1 MRSTLEQLRQHAWTD
16 EFDRGALTRGQEY
29 AQQKRVVILA
39 CEDNLIR
46 ANCRGSGTQRYEQ
59 QILLGTPGAPLIGR
73 CSCPVGY
80 NCKHCVAVLLHLLQ
94 QSPSQTA
101 TAPATPK
108 LSGSLQSWLQQLPKA
123 DRPDANAYPPGELS
137 RLYYQLVPDLLI
149 ELYKVR
155 LRKDGSLAEIKP
167 YSSLREAI
175 QREPR
180 FLLPLDLRIARLAY
194 SSKDNSYRYDNRLD
208 LNGASGGEILARLL
222 ETGRLFLDLED
233 DRPLRSG
240 EPRQAHFTWQSMRNG
255 DYCPTWKVDGGTN
268 LEVLT
273 AVEPLHYLDLE
284 TGQIG
289 PLQHDL
295 PARLASHLSQ
305 APSVSA
311 TEVEL
316 FSLSLHELAPQVP
329 LPCAPQERLLDDLLP
344 VPHLSLGSHLFSG
357 YQPRTGRIS
366 SEYQHR
372 AGLSFVYAGAR
383 VHGKKVAAGER
394 IRSVDRAEILSI
406 ARQPKAERALR
417 QQLERLGMRPA
428 LRQSQALPKDS
439 AEMFD
444 LASEADW
451 LDFAQQGLPQ
461 LRKQGWQIEIKPGFV
476 FDLTPVDAWYA
487 ELDESPEREWFDLAL
502 GILVDGQRI
511 SLLPVLLKL
520 IRQNPQLLSAS
531 TLQLR
536 SDDELLHLKLDSVR
550 QEDGRPL
557 QVVLPLGRLKSILAT
572 LGELY
577 LRDQPLSPTLR
588 LSAPDAA
595 RLSALDALDLEW
607 QGGERLREFA
617 HRLRDCQ
624 SVAASAPPG
633 LQAEL
638 RPYQLEGLGWMQTLR
653 ELEAGGILGDDMGL
667 GKTLQT
673 LAHLLTEKHAGRLD
687 RPALAV
693 MPTSLIPNWQDEAAR
708 FAPDLRVL
716 ALHGPGRQK
725 DFARLA
731 DFDLLLTTYALL
743 PRDLERLKAQ
753 PLHLLIL
760 DEAQYI
766 KNPASKAAQAACQL
780 DARQRLCLSG
790 TPLENHLGELW
801 SLYHFLMPGWLGDS
815 KGFTRDYRTPIEK
828 HGDSARLAHLNAR
841 IKPFLLR
848 RKKDQVAKELPAKS
862 EIVHWVELS
871 EAQRDLYETVRLAMD
886 KKVREEIDRKG
897 LARSQIVILEAL
909 LKLRQVC
916 CDLRLVK
923 SAVNPQKPRSGSS
936 GKLDS
941 LLEMLEELLA
951 EGRRVLLFSQFTSML
966 ALIEEE
972 LQRRDIA
979 YVQITGETTDRRT
992 PVQQFQSG
1000 AVPLFLI
1007 SLKAGGTGLNLTAAD
1022 TVIHYDPWW
1031 NPAAENQA
1039 TDRAYRIGQD
1049 KPVFVYKLIARG
1061 TVEEKI
1067 QQLQQKKAALAAG
1080 VLESN
1085 GKGDWQL
1092 QPSDIDALFAPL
1104 PVG

>member
-1 MRSTLEQLRQHAWTD
+1 MLSTLEQLRRQAWNG
-16 EFDRGALTRGQEY
+16 EFDRGALSRGQEY
-29 AQQKRVVILA
+29 ARENRVSIHSCA
-39 CEDNLIR
+39 DNLIQ
-46 ANCRGSGTQRYEQ
+46 ASCRGSGAQLYEQ

-80 NCKHCVAVLLHLLQ
+80 NCKHCVAVLLHLQ
-94 QSPSQTA
+94 QQLPS
-101 TAPATPK
+101 ATPPASTTHR
-108 LSGSLQSWLQQLPKA
+108 LSNSLLSWLQQLPKA
-123 DRPDANAYPPGELS
+123 DCPDANSYPPGELS
-137 RLYYQLVPDLLI
+137 RLYYQLVPDLL
-149 ELYKVR
+149 K
-155 LRKDGSLAEIKP
+155 
-167 YSSLREAI
+167 
-175 QREPR
+175 
-180 FLLPLDLRIARLAY
+180 
-194 SSKDNSYRYDNRLD
+194 
-208 LNGASGGEILARLL
+208 GASGGEILALLL
-222 ETGRLFLDLED
+222 ETGRLFLDIEND
-233 DRPLRSG
+233 QPLRSG
-240 EPRQAHFTWQSMRNG
+240 EPRQAHFTWQSMGNG
-255 DYCPTWKVDGGTN
+255 DYRPAWQVDGGTN

-273 AVEPLHYLDLE
+273 AVEPLHYLDIE

-311 TEVEL
+311 TEAEL
-316 FSLSLHELAPQVP
+316 FSLSLRELAPKVP
-329 LPCAPQERLLDDLLP
+329 LPCAPVEQRIDDLP
-344 VPHLSLGSHLFSG
+344 PMPHLSLGSHLLTR
-357 YQPRTGRIS
+357 YQSSTGRMG
-366 SEYQHR
+366 SEHQHR
-372 AGLSFVYAGAR
+372 AGLSFLYADTR

-394 IRSVDRAEILSI
+394 IRSVGRAEILSI
-406 ARQPKAERALR
+406 ARQPKTERALR
-417 QQLERLGMRPA
+417 QQLEQLGLRPA

-444 LASEADW
+444 LASEEDW
-451 LDFAQQGLPQ
+451 LDFVQQGLPE
-461 LRKQGWQIEIKPGFV
+461 LRKQGWQIDIRPGFL

-487 ELDESPEREWFDLAL
+487 ELDEAPEREWFDLAL
-502 GILVDGQRI
+502 GIVVDGQRI

-520 IRQNPQLLSAS
+520 IRQNPQLLSA
-531 TLQLR
+531 TNLALR
-536 SDDELLHLKLDSVR
+536 ADDELLRLKLDSIR
-550 QEDGRPL
+550 QEDGRAL
-557 QVVLPLGRLKSILAT
+557 QVVLPFGRLKPILAT

-577 LRDQPLSPTLR
+577 LRDQEPSTALR
-588 LSAPDAA
+588 LSRADAA
-595 RLSALDALDLEW
+595 RLIELEGLALEW

-617 HRLRDCQ
+617 RRLRDCQ
-624 SVAASAPPG
+624 SVPALAPPG

-653 ELEAGGILGDDMGL
+653 ELEAGGVLGDDMGL

-708 FAPDLRVL
+708 FAPELRVL

-725 DFARLA
+725 DFAKLA

-743 PRDLERLKAQ
+743 PRDLEQLKAQ

-766 KNPASKAAQAACQL
+766 KNPASKAAQAARQL

-801 SLYHFLMPGWLGDS
+801 SLFHFLMPGWLGDS
-815 KGFTRDYRTPIEK
+815 KRFTRDYRTPIEK

-886 KKVREEIDRKG
+886 RKVREEIDRKG

-916 CDLRLVK
+916 CDLRLVT
-923 SAVNPQKPRSGSS
+923 SAVNPHKPRGGNS

-966 ALIEEE
+966 ALIETE
-972 LQRRDIA
+972 LERRGIPYA
-979 YVQITGETTDRRT
+979 QLTGKTTDRRT

-1080 VLESN
+1080 VLDSD

-1092 QPSDIDALFAPL
+1092 QQSDIDALFAPL
-1104 PVG
+1104 PVR